1 MKHLRLIQ
9 GRSYAT
15 LDGKI
20 KASEQKP
27 DFYTEDEAIAAF
39 AVASGYFKLI
49 EDEGDTSSND
59 GEGTGEAAAKSATS
73 SLGYGDK
80 TLQEMSKSELETY
93 AAYSDVDI
101 KGMKTKS
108 EIIAKL
114 KESIEGLEDDTV
126 VNYGSPTMTELQK
139 EIVPEG

>member
-49 EDEGDTSSND
+49 GDEDGASSGGKNSQEVA
-59 GEGTGEAAAKSATS
+59 GKSATTS
-73 SLGYGDK
+73 IGYGGK
-80 TLQEMSKSELETY
+80 TLQEMNKSELETY

-114 KESIEGLEDDTV
+114 KESIEGLEDDTI